1 MTHGPASRLAT
12 LLAPLLAIGLAA
24 LTALAQPWQPLDL
37 GAARDRSA
45 AEDQP
50 LLVLISAPGC
60 MGCFRLDKLTWP
72 DPELTAALTDRFI
85 AIRTGLEDLDP
96 VMAELGVTGFPTLV
110 RFDDGN
116 ETARLHGFRSP
127 EEMLS
132 WLDNPNSLVNEI
144 EGTGAPVGDV
154 YDRAMDLYM
163 DGREPEK
170 TATALA
176 EFWVRASV
184 EPDVKPF
191 LLWLRQRKL
200 PSMLRRVAEQPEG
213 RAVIES
219 LLVGFDP
226 AGPAPDENT
235 TLVADWI
242 ALNQVLDH
250 TEPLDAWINRALSTP
265 EGRARLGGFS
275 SVFDRLADTDRWE
288 DAGSIA
294 TEPMWR
300 VPVCRIND
308 ETTGDPLSDS
318 LPDMAIQIEKRQA
331 PEKLERFVRALRAA
345 GRDAEADLLASL
357 I

>member
-12 LLAPLLAIGLAA
+12 LLAPLLAIGLTT
-24 LTALAQPWQPLDL
+24 LTAPAQPWQPLDL
-37 GAARDRSA
+37 DAARDHSA
-45 AEDQP
+45 AKDRP

-72 DPELTAALTDRFI
+72 DPGVAAALTDRFI
-85 AIRTGLEDLDP
+85 AIRPGLEDLDP
-96 VMAELGVTGFPTLV
+96 VMGELGVTGFPTLV
-110 RFDDGN
+110 RFDDGH

-127 EEMLS
+127 EQMLS
-132 WLDNPNSLVNEI
+132 WLDDPNSLVNEI

-176 EFWVRASV
+176 EVWVRASV

-191 LLWLRQRKL
+191 LLWLRRSKL

-226 AGPAPDENT
+226 AGPAPDQNA
-235 TLVADWI
+235 TLIADWI
-242 ALNQVLDH
+242 TLNHVLGH
-250 TEPLDAWINRALSTP
+250 TEPLDAWIDRALATP
-265 EGRARLGGFS
+265 QGRARLGGFP
-275 SVFDRLADTDRWE
+275 SVFDRLAETGRWQ

-294 TEPMWR
+294 NEPMWHTL
-300 VPVCRIND
+300 VCRIND
-308 ETTGDPLSDS
+308 ETTGDPVNDS
-318 LPDMAIQIEKRQA
+318 LPDTAIQIEKRQA
-331 PEKLERFVRALRAA
+331 PEKLGRFVRALRAA
-345 GRDAEADLLASL
+345 GRDAEADPLESL